1 MSSRLDKLT
10 TRITT
15 ASKVINSDFMTNF
28 NRHPESDQL
37 VRLVNS
43 EAIKRSVRNLILT
56 QKRERLFQPG
66 VGCDI
71 EKLLFEPMT
80 EQTANVLKS
89 TILETIRTYE
99 KRALEPDVAIV
110 ADDFNN
116 AYTVYIAFRVINN
129 TDPVNISINL
139 NRVR

>member
-1 MSSRLDKLT
+1 MSSRLDKIT

-15 ASKVINSDFMTNF
+15 TSKVVSSDFMTNF

-37 VRLVNS
+37 VRIVNS
-43 EAIKRSVRNLILT
+43 EAVKRSIRNLILT
-56 QKRERLFQPG
+56 QRRERMFQPR

-71 EKLLFEPMT
+71 QSLLFEPMT
-80 EQTANVLKS
+80 KETAAVLKD
-89 TILETIRTYE
+89 TILQTIRTYE
-99 KRALEPDVAIV
+99 KRALEPDVAVI

-116 AYTVYIAFRVINN
+116 SYSVFIVFQVINN
-129 TDPVNISINL
+129 TDPINISINL